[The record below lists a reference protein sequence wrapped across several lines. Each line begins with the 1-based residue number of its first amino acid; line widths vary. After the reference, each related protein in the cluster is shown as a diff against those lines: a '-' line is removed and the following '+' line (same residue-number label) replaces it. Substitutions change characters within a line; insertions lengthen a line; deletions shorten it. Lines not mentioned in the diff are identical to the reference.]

1 MSLKK
6 YLKYKEKYLQLKK
19 ELSFFQTGGAKIGD
33 TIINLKDNKILG
45 QIISI
50 EPSENEVL
58 YQKGDTFNI
67 VSLDQE
73 GKEWKVLEPGQVLSP
88 RMGFA
93 NPVSGSAASPRAPL
107 GPPPG
112 LVQPPPGLVQP
123 PPGLVQ
129 PPPGLVQPPPGL
141 VQPPPGLVQ
150 PPSGLVQPPPGLV
163 QPPSGLVQPP
173 PGLVQPPSGLVQPPP
188 GLVQPPSGLVQ
199 PAPGLAYHQPIP
211 PPRPLSF
218 LPVYNSTMIGRRLHN
233 FKFPFYSGEIIG
245 DYHDYY
251 EIKFYNNG
259 REEKTKIKKA
269 DQGRHWAFD

>member
-58 YQKGDTFNI
+58 YQKGDTFNV

-88 RMGFA
+88 RTGFA

-112 LVQPPPGLVQP
+112 LVQPAPRLVQPPPGLVQP

-150 PPSGLVQPPPGLV
+150 PPP
-163 QPPSGLVQPP
+163 
-173 PGLVQPPSGLVQPPP
+173 
-188 GLVQPPSGLVQ
+188 GLVQ